1 MVDGHVELLRRVE
14 DLDEGFRLAWPKK
27 ELPF

>member
-1 MVDGHVELLRRVE
+1 VELLRRVE